1 MTPARII
8 RRSVEAL
15 GTKFSAIH
23 IDARNACVVFLSEGE
38 DSLGTVAVSMPRGRL
53 MLTQPLSS
61 VLLGDRN
68 ATLARLIAERT
79 AAKTGK
85 LTLISVYLRN
95 VDEGRAGPILLKLLD
110 KVMRKEEETQR

>member
-1 MTPARII
+1 MP
-8 RRSVEAL
+8 VWY
-15 GTKFSAIH
+15 
-23 IDARNACVVFLSEGE
+23 FL
-38 DSLGTVAVSMPRGRL
+38 ARGRL

-79 AAKTGK
+79 ATRTGK
-85 LTLISVYLRN
+85 LTLISVYLKS

-110 KVMRKEEETQR
+110 KVMKKKGETQR